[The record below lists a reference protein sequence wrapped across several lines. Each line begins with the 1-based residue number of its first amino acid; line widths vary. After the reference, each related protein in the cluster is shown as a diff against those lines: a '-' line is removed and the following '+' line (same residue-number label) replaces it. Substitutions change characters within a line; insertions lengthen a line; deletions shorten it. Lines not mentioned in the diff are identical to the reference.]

1 MASINPSSARVTALY
16 KFYHTD
22 QSKFYPCASTTDE
35 YAHEIYAATRHSA
48 YGKVAAT
55 ISTNMATSIVRLVQS
70 SGGTLKTFSL
80 RDPRAATLGSS
91 TAIMAIT
98 SSGTAYF
105 TGDFQRLGDNVYYN
119 HYDTNWN
126 NNGIF
131 QIRTRKSAQD
141 TAANCIFRAGIP
153 DPNAFYAFDRME
165 DKSGWFFAA
174 GAGAGSAANDRS
186 PLHKFYGAAGVMFTQ
201 QTVNCTSTITYT
213 AASAMNLAP
222 GTGTF
227 TDGTVIAA
235 SDYVAFN
242 VYRWN
247 KGAIADLRIEIS
259 TGGFTGFYYWAPITM
274 TPTSTLQNP
283 EDNSDWDYYDFRQS
297 TIMAEWG
304 LNPYDHQMFKVRIPI
319 KAFAW
324 SQDIGA
330 SNGWSSI
337 TSIRFTLR
345 GNGQASS
352 SNPAKVT
359 INNLRIEK
367 CPPLPKPFG
376 IQWLEFER
384 LECGSTTGWLS
395 TASGTTLTFN
405 YHLAR
410 QGVSCIEI
418 PPAGGVQAGVSLS
431 PVLSIDFSTARDLV
445 TFSDGTTAAASHV
458 LKVDLFSKGA
468 TNTGLTFANWTKPKI
483 RFITGGSG
491 SANYCEVTFALGSLL
506 RGGGITRAIKFNP
519 TGGGQWTVGGAG
531 CTWTSIDRI
540 EIYGQFYTGIT
551 GWRYFMDNLRLER
564 PNASKPVNIFEPI
577 DLLAL
582 DASDYLAETYLGNN
596 AAGVWDATTD
606 VVSWWFKWMK
616 YRTHGYG
623 YAIYPDYE
631 HSSIGIS
638 SLRLVNHGSKPF
650 GMTIEVDPTKWSLP
664 TIPAADLSQYTI
676 ATWTG
681 TFAFDWPN
689 KFGFL
694 EYTTISASDDDEF
707 SLWIASPEPQAV
719 SEIVIKLHGGLAS
732 GRSDPN
738 NFWEYRISGHELW
751 AKWKD
756 QENKEKEVK
765 EVAKYIKKGIQNFKK
780 YGLKSLAGLPA
791 GTLGQDTL
799 SEYIDIGM
807 QYLGKDRGG
816 WPCGTFTWRRKDMLL
831 QRASFTTG
839 TEGTAGTPVWSDIR
853 GHTFEVV
860 GSGGKAEVCFDNFF
874 MKTKGALNG
883 TYYYKMM
890 LEDDDGFL
898 SASTYP
904 SEKVQVEEQNVQ
916 LENIYIPHAAD
927 KLKVPAKR
935 IYRIGGS
942 STEWRHA
949 GTIDVNRD
957 KYYDNKPDEDLGLL
971 APTDAY
977 SPPQAKVMKAIG
989 NIMYYG
995 NVRTRYNELLPY
1007 RLYRSEPY
1015 CAYRVSEF
1023 DEIDLPESKGAGITG
1038 IEGWYNHVL
1047 VWTSDSMYT
1056 CDNLLSQPPIFRYA
1070 EGCIAKR
1077 SVAVSDYGVIWL
1089 SRNGLMKGTISDVD
1103 ETFFRPIN
1111 VLFSSYTETEL
1122 EDAIGFVR
1130 GNYYY
1135 LFYDHANGKGI
1146 CCYLPERLFSELS
1159 GPFDVYSAHLCNGGD
1174 DNDVVYYGR
1183 NSGEICRMFY
1193 GMTDNGTAITTTLRS
1208 KDFTEPGIMY
1218 DKYLSAQYMVTA
1230 NMYSA
1235 VGTNTNTTTLLTVNG
1250 YCNQTSVDTM
1260 PVISA
1265 APGTALKSFAN
1276 KAIQGDWG
1284 QLIGFGISGTN
1295 RHKITELAIKIEPEQ
1310 DTEYH
1315 V

>member
-16 KFYHTD
+16 KYYHTD
-22 QSKFYPCASTTDE
+22 QSKFYPVINSADE
-35 YAHEIYAATRHSA
+35 YPHELYAATRHSA
-48 YGKVAAT
+48 YGKVGAT
-55 ISTNMATSIVRLVQS
+55 ISTNWATSIIRLIH
-70 SGGTLKTFSL
+70 SGGGATQLKTLGL
-80 RDPRAATLGSS
+80 RDPKADTLTSA

-105 TGDFQRLGDNVYYN
+105 TGDFQRLGDKVYYN
-119 HYDTNWN
+119 HYDTGWN
-126 NNGIF
+126 NNGVF
-131 QIRTRKSAQD
+131 QIRPRTSAQD

-153 DPNAFYAFDRME
+153 DPNAFTVIERME
-165 DKSGWFFAA
+165 DKSAWLYAA
-174 GAGAGSAANDRS
+174 GAGVGSAANDRS
-186 PLHKFYGAAGVMFTQ
+186 PLHKFYGPAGVVFTQ
-201 QTVNCTSTITYT
+201 QTDGATATITFT
-213 AASAMNLAP
+213 ASTAINLNS
-222 GTGTF
+222 F
-227 TDGTVIAA
+227 NDGTSAGP
-235 SDYVAFN
+235 SDYIAFN
-242 VYRWN
+242 VYRWG
-247 KGAIADLRIEIS
+247 KGSIADLRIEIS

-283 EDNSDWDYYDFRQS
+283 EDNSNWDAYDFRQS

-304 LNPYDHQMFKVRIPI
+304 LNPYDHQMFKVRIPR

-324 SQDIGA
+324 SQA
-330 SNGWSSI
+330 KVAEEVWSAV
-337 TSIRFTLR
+337 TNVRFTLR
-345 GNGQASS
+345 GNSQASS
-352 SNPAKVT
+352 TFPAKVT
-359 INNLRIEK
+359 INNLRLEK
-367 CPPLPKPFG
+367 SPPIPRPFG

-384 LECGSTTGWLS
+384 EECGSSTGWLS

-410 QGVSCIEI
+410 QGVACIEV
-418 PPAGGVQAGVSLS
+418 PPAGGVDGSKVSLS
-431 PVLSIDFSTARDLV
+431 PVLSIDFSAARDLV
-445 TFSDGTTAAASHV
+445 TFSDGTTAGASHV
-458 LKVDLFSKGA
+458 LKIDLFSKGA

-491 SANYCEVTFALGSLL
+491 SANYYEVKFAMGSIL
-506 RGGGITRAIKFNP
+506 RGGGITRAVKFNP
-519 TGGGQWTVGGAG
+519 DSGSDWTKGGAG
-531 CTWTSIDRI
+531 CTWTSVDRI
-540 EIYGQFYTGIT
+540 EIYGQYYTGIT
-551 GWRYFMDNLRLER
+551 AWRYFMDNLRIER
-564 PNASKPVNIFEPI
+564 PNASKPVNVFEPV

-582 DASDYLAETYLGNN
+582 DASDYLAESYLGNN

-650 GMTIEVDPTKWSLP
+650 GMTIEVDPTKWANI

-676 ATWTG
+676 ATWTT

-694 EYTTISASDDDEF
+694 EFTTISASDDDEF
-707 SLWIASPEPQAV
+707 SLWIASPDPQAV
-719 SEIVIKLHGGLAS
+719 SEIVIKLHGGIAAT

-756 QENKEKEVK
+756 QQNKEKEVK

-780 YGLKSLAGLPA
+780 YGLKSLTGLPT
-791 GTLGQDTL
+791 GTLGQDQL
-799 SEYIDIGM
+799 SEYIDVGM

-839 TEGTAGTPVWSDIR
+839 LEGTGGTPTWDNIR
-853 GHTFEVV
+853 GHTFEVI

-890 LEDDDGFL
+890 MEDDDGFL
-898 SASTYP
+898 SPSTSP

-916 LENIYIPHAAD
+916 LENIYIPSEAD

-942 STEWRHA
+942 SSEWRHTM
-949 GTIDVNRD
+949 TIDVLRD
-957 KYYDNKPDEDLGLL
+957 KCYDNKPDEDLGLL
-971 APTDAY
+971 APPDAY

-989 NIMYYG
+989 NMMYYG
-995 NVRTRYNELLPY
+995 NIRTRYNEVLPY

-1023 DEIDLPESKGAGITG
+1023 DEIDLPESKGAGING
-1038 IEGWYNHVL
+1038 IGGWYNHVL
-1047 VWTSDSMYT
+1047 IWTSDSMYT
-1056 CDNLLSQPPIFRYA
+1056 CDPTLSQPPVYRYN

-1077 SVAVSDYGVIWL
+1077 SIAVSDYGVIWL
-1089 SRNGLMKGTISDVD
+1089 SRNGLMLGDISKVD

-1111 VLFSSYTETEL
+1111 VLFGTYTETEL
-1122 EDAIGFVR
+1122 ADAIGFVR

-1159 GPFDVYSAHLCNGGD
+1159 GPFDVYSAYVCNGGD
-1174 DNDVVYYGR
+1174 DNDLVYYGR

-1193 GMTDNGTAITTTLRS
+1193 GMKDNDTAITTTLRS

-1218 DKYLSAQYMVTA
+1218 DKYLSAHYLVGA
-1230 NMYSA
+1230 NMYPA
-1235 VGTNTNTTTLLTVNG
+1235 AATNTTTLLTVNA

-1265 APGTALKSFAN
+1265 GGTTALRAYAN

-1284 QLIGFGISGTN
+1284 QLLGFGISGTN
-1295 RHKITELAIKIEPEQ
+1295 RHKITELALKIEPEQ

-1315 V
+1315 A